1 MAGYI
6 VVQITD
12 RSGGEDPIRT
22 SYAVAEPN
30 RHRAV
35 ALFKL
40 RPDHT
45 AGERVEAV
53 VELPQ
58 SVLDALGLGP
68 GMIKAL

>member
-12 RSGGEDPIRT
+12 RLGGGEPLRV
-22 SYAVAEPN
+22 SYVVAEAN
-30 RHRAV
+30 RHRAE

-45 AGERVEAV
+45 ADERIEVV
-53 VELPQ
+53 VEVPQ
-58 SVLDALGLGP
+58 SVLEFLGVAP
-68 GMIKAL
+68 GKIRPL

>member
-1 MAGYI
+1 M
-6 VVQITD
+6 VQITD
-12 RSGGEDPIRT
+12 RSGGGDPIRT
-22 SYAVAEPN
+22 SYVVAEAN
-30 RHRAV
+30 RHRAI

-53 VELPQ
+53 VEVPK